1 MHQRYFRL
9 NRSNI
14 SLKLLT
20 VSCIPSFGFRVSL
33 LIMDETRETTSA
45 HLLHFPP
52 QTRKY
57 PTSFVRNVQPT
68 LPAVRQPLSHAQ
80 TLEGRVNQA
89 VSAEYRAIDTKGL
102 DSLLLKYTES
112 PDGQRPQIGHGIQH
126 EPRPDELEKEY

>member
-9 NRSNI
+9 NRFQHFPQVTHS
-14 SLKLLT
+14 KLY
-20 VSCIPSFGFRVSL
+20 PSFGFRVSL